1 MKLNTLFAMFVVCAT
16 LITNVASSLDK
27 SIVVYYSFND
37 GKATDQSGNGND
49 GNMTKTKV
57 VEGVASHGKALEF
70 DGKSWVELKANKTL
84 DIAEITMAAW
94 IYKDEVFLAN
104 NGENIIS
111 KKQSGA
117 YTISVSG
124 WENHGG
130 CGEKLE
136 TEMRISGSYHF
147 VCEKTALPLK
157 KWVHVAST
165 HDGKDMKI
173 FLNGKEVGSKACKG
187 EVDFNTANLYVGAE
201 SDGAAPADD
210 HGRYVGK
217 IDEVYLANRAFSEK
231 EIQELMASAL

>member
-37 GKATDQSGNGND
+37 GKATDESGNGND

-104 NGENIIS
+104 NGETSFPGN
-111 KKQSGA
+111 
-117 YTISVSG
+117 
-124 WENHGG
+124 N
-130 CGEKLE
+130 LE
-136 TEMRISGSYHF
+136 LIPSLL
-147 VCEKTALPLK
+147 A
-157 KWVHVAST
+157 
-165 HDGKDMKI
+165 
-173 FLNGKEVGSKACKG
+173 
-187 EVDFNTANLYVGAE
+187 
-201 SDGAAPADD
+201 
-210 HGRYVGK
+210 VGK
-217 IDEVYLANRAFSEK
+217 TMVDVAKN
-231 EIQELMASAL
+231 

>member
-37 GKATDQSGNGND
+37 GKATDESGNGND
-49 GNMTKTKV
+49 GNITKTKV
-57 VEGVASHGKALEF
+57 VEGVAGHGKALEF

-173 FLNGKEVGSKACKG
+173 FLNG
-187 EVDFNTANLYVGAE
+187 
-201 SDGAAPADD
+201 
-210 HGRYVGK
+210 
-217 IDEVYLANRAFSEK
+217 
-231 EIQELMASAL
+231 

>member
-37 GKATDQSGNGND
+37 GTATDESGNGND
-49 GNMTKTKV
+49 GNITKTKV
-57 VEGVASHGKALEF
+57 VEGVAGHGKALEF

-104 NGENIIS
+104 LGENIIS
-111 KKQSGA
+111 KKQAGA
-117 YTISVSG
+117 YTISVGG
-124 WENHGG
+124 WENHGE

-136 TEMRISGSYHF
+136 TEMRISGNYHY

-157 KWVHVAST
+157 KQVHVAS
-165 HDGKDMKI
+165 HDGK
-173 FLNGKEVGSKACKG
+173 EAGSKAYSGKI
-187 EVDFNTANLYVGAE
+187 DFNKANLYVW
-201 SDGAAPADD
+201 
-210 HGRYVGK
+210 GRIRWRGT
-217 IDEVYLANRAFSEK
+217 RR
-231 EIQELMASAL
+231 

>member
-1 MKLNTLFAMFVVCAT
+1 
-16 LITNVASSLDK
+16 
-27 SIVVYYSFND
+27 
-37 GKATDQSGNGND
+37 
-49 GNMTKTKV
+49 
-57 VEGVASHGKALEF
+57 
-70 DGKSWVELKANKTL
+70 
-84 DIAEITMAAW
+84 MAAW

-136 TEMRISGSYHF
+136 TEMRISGSS
-147 VCEKTALPLK
+147 LPLT

-173 FLNGKEVGSKACKG
+173 FLTLLKTK
-187 EVDFNTANLYVGAE
+187 
-201 SDGAAPADD
+201 
-210 HGRYVGK
+210 H
-217 IDEVYLANRAFSEK
+217 
-231 EIQELMASAL
+231 

>member
-37 GKATDQSGNGND
+37 GTATDESGNGND
-49 GNMTKTKV
+49 GNVTKTKV
-57 VEGVASHGKALEF
+57 VEGVAGNGKALDF

-104 NGENIIS
+104 LGENIIS
-111 KKQSGA
+111 KKQAGA
-117 YTISVSG
+117 YTISVGG

-136 TEMRISGSYHF
+136 TEMRISGSYHY
-147 VCEKTALPLK
+147 VCEKTILPLK
-157 KWVHVAST
+157 K
-165 HDGKDMKI
+165 
-173 FLNGKEVGSKACKG
+173 
-187 EVDFNTANLYVGAE
+187 
-201 SDGAAPADD
+201 
-210 HGRYVGK
+210 
-217 IDEVYLANRAFSEK
+217 
-231 EIQELMASAL
+231 

>member
-16 LITNVASSLDK
+16 LITNAASSLDK

-37 GKATDQSGNGND
+37 GKATDESGNGND
-49 GNMTKTKV
+49 GNITKTKV
-57 VEGVASHGKALEF
+57 VEGVAGHGKALEF

-136 TEMRISGSYHF
+136 TEMRI
-147 VCEKTALPLK
+147 
-157 KWVHVAST
+157 
-165 HDGKDMKI
+165 
-173 FLNGKEVGSKACKG
+173 
-187 EVDFNTANLYVGAE
+187 
-201 SDGAAPADD
+201 
-210 HGRYVGK
+210 
-217 IDEVYLANRAFSEK
+217 
-231 EIQELMASAL
+231 

>member
-27 SIVVYYSFND
+27 SIVVYYYFND
-37 GKATDQSGNGND
+37 GKATDESGNGHD
-49 GNMTKTKV
+49 GNITKTKV
-57 VEGVASHGKALEF
+57 VEGVAGHGKAVEF

-94 IYKDEVFLAN
+94 IYKDEVFSAN

-111 KKQSGA
+111 KKQSAA

-201 SDGAAPADD
+201 SDGAAPDDD

-217 IDEVYLANRAFSEK
+217 C
-231 EIQELMASAL
+231 Q